1 MTVADALRALPYG
14 FDEADLPPKADERD
28 ITAPVRSV
36 NIIHIMKYISVVN
49 SNDQDQTRGVQ
60 RIAHEQRCAP
70 EEAARG
76 KLKGWLPWSSI
87 FPAHDGPQGQ
97 WQGMIVSAKVSS
109 IPLRR

>member
-14 FDEADLPPKADERD
+14 FGEADLPPKADERD

-36 NIIHIMKYISVVN
+36 NIIHIMKYISAMS

-60 RIAHEQRCAP
+60 RIVHEQRCAP
-70 EEAARG
+70 EETALG

-87 FPAHDGPQGQ
+87 FPLIMAPRGSG
-97 WQGMIVSAKVSS
+97 KT
-109 IPLRR
+109 